1 MVNLPKEN
9 GLDHTF
15 DLLTEG
21 YRFMQKRFDSF
32 QTKVFET
39 RLMGKKMICMVGRE
53 AVELF
58 YDASR
63 FQRSGAIPKR
73 VQKTL
78 FGEKGIQTMDGSAH
92 HVRKALFLSLMT
104 KERLSYLQELTL
116 EQWRART
123 KKWTTDKSVVL
134 FDEAEEVLCEV
145 ACLWAGV
152 PLKES
157 EVSTRAYDLGALI
170 DALGG
175 VGPRYREGRDA
186 RIRTEKWIE
195 SLIEEYR
202 RGEIPH
208 NGSALEAIAKH
219 RDENGNLLDT
229 HMAAVELINI
239 IRPIVAVARF
249 IIFGM
254 LALYQ
259 FPEEKN
265 KIRQHGDH
273 YLENFVQEVRRYYPF
288 APFLGAMAK
297 TEFEWKG
304 VHFKKGDTVL
314 IDLYGTNHDP
324 ECWRNPDQ
332 FKPDRFDEEQVD
344 LYNFVPQGGGHVTT
358 GHRCPGEDV
367 TVTIMKAS
375 IFYFVNE
382 LDYEVLQGQDLSI
395 NMARLPTL
403 PNSRMVIQKQ
413 KNF

>member
-1 MVNLPKEN
+1 MNLPVEK

-21 YRFMQKRFDSF
+21 YRFMQKRFDSY

-39 RLMGKKMICMVGRE
+39 RLMGKKMICMVGRD
-53 AVELF
+53 AVKLF
-58 YDASR
+58 YDPNR
-63 FQRSGAIPKR
+63 FQRTGAIPKR

-78 FGEKGIQTMDGSAH
+78 FGENGIQTMDGAAH

-104 KERLSYLQELTL
+104 KERLSFLHELTL
-116 EQWRART
+116 EQWRIRT
-123 KKWTTDKSVVL
+123 QKWMPGKPIIL
-134 FDEAEEVLCEV
+134 FDEAEEVLCKV

-152 PLKES
+152 PLEES
-157 EVSTRAYDLGALI
+157 EVATRAYDLGALI

-175 VGPRYREGRDA
+175 VGPRYREGRNA

-202 RGEIPH
+202 QGAIPH
-208 NGSALEAIAKH
+208 NGSALEAMATH
-219 RDENGNLLDT
+219 RDENGHLLDT

-249 IIFGM
+249 IVFGM

-265 KIRQHGDH
+265 KLRHHGDH
-273 YLENFVQEVRRYYPF
+273 YLENFAQEVRRYYPF

-297 TEFEWKG
+297 TDFQWKG
-304 VHFKKGDTVL
+304 VQFKKGDTVL

-324 ECWRNPDQ
+324 ESWTNPYQ
-332 FKPDRFDEEQVD
+332 FKPERFDEEQAD
-344 LYNFVPQGGGHVTT
+344 LYNFVPQGGGDVTT
-358 GHRCPGEDV
+358 GHRCPGEEI

-375 IFYFVNE
+375 LSYFVNE
-382 LDYEVLQGQDLSI
+382 LDYEVMQGQDLSI
-395 NMARLPTL
+395 NMTRLPTL
-403 PNSRMVIQKQ
+403 PNSRMVIRKQ
-413 KNF
+413 